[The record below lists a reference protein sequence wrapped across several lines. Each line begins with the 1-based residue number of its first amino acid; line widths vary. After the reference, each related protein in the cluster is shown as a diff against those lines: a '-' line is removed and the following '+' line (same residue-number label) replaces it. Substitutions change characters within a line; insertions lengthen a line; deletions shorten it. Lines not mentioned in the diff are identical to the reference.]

1 MTESEIETTQ
11 GAVQMVK
18 DEWHVDKSVSV
29 GHLLTTVLIIASAVA
44 AFYSL
49 SSRLDIVE
57 SRIILLLENQVNI
70 DLRQDDTLEV
80 FRDNMQETTS
90 EINSKLDIVL
100 ETLLTK

>member
-1 MTESEIETTQ
+1 
-11 GAVQMVK
+11 MVK